1 MIGESYLASL
11 FALDRDSFPPGQAT
25 DGAIYAIALLIGGPL
40 FRLLMVLGKVIVSGI
55 GFGVVGQV
63 GTARV
68 LYGMARDGK
77 LPRFLAHVNRRSRV
91 PDAAIVLVAA
101 INLIFALALANQ
113 LLLLIS
119 MVSFGAL
126 FGFLML
132 HISVIVHF
140 VVRQNSRDWLRHLVV
155 PLIGIAI
162 VGYML
167 VNMAVEAKILG
178 LAWLAIGALTATA
191 LKLTGRRIAMPI

>member
-1 MIGESYLASL
+1 
-11 FALDRDSFPPGQAT
+11 
-25 DGAIYAIALLIGGPL
+25 
-40 FRLLMVLGKVIVSGI
+40 
-55 GFGVVGQV
+55 
-63 GTARV
+63 
-68 LYGMARDGK
+68 MARDGK

-126 FGFLML
+126 TGFLLL

-140 VVRQNSRDWLRHLVV
+140 VVRQKSRDWLRHLVV

-162 VGYML
+162 VTYML
-167 VNMAVEAKILG
+167 VNMAVQAKILG
-178 LAWLAIGALTATA
+178 LAWLAIGALTAIA
-191 LKLTGRRIAMPI
+191 LKATGRRIAMPI